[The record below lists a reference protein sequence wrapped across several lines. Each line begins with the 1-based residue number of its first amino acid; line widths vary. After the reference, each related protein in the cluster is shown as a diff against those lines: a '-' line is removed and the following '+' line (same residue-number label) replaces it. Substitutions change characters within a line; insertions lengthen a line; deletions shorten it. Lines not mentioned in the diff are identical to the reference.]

1 MATGNTVIQNAT
13 IVNEGGRFRASVLIA
28 SGRIAQIVRDQELP
42 VRNGDEVVDAEGAL
56 LLPGIIDGHVHM
68 REPGLTHKADME
80 SETRAAARGGVTTVL
95 DMPNVVPQTTTLQ
108 LLQERYALAEGRC
121 YVNYGFFL
129 GATNNNI
136 EEIKRL
142 DVTQSPGVKLFMG
155 SSTGNMLVD
164 REEVLHRIFRE
175 SPTLIVAHCEDTERI
190 KSEELRVKS
199 EESELHLGNNG
210 TFDSS
215 LFTLHSSLP
224 DDLPVRFHPLIRDH
238 EACYRSSELAVRL
251 AKEEG
256 ARLHV
261 AHITTARELEL
272 FRPSDASAKGA
283 EERFHPDD
291 ATANG
296 AEERFHP
303 DDASAKGAEERIT
316 AEACVPHL
324 LFTDKDYETLGSRIK
339 CNPAIKTEADRAAL
353 RKALTD
359 GRIRTIAT
367 DHAPHLLSEKEGG
380 ALKAMS
386 GMPMV
391 QFSLPAVLSL
401 VDEGVLSL
409 ERAVELMCHNP
420 ARLYRIPERG
430 FIREGYKAD
439 LALVRHKAWTVTK
452 DCIESKCGWSP
463 LEGSTLKWQV
473 EKTWVGGHLVWDGAS
488 LMYPPR
494 GERIF
499 FADGK

>member
-199 EESELHLGNNG
+199 EELRALP
-210 TFDSS
+210 
-215 LFTLHSSLP
+215 TLHSSLP

-272 FRPSDASAKGA
+272 FRPSDASA
-283 EERFHPDD
+283 
-291 ATANG
+291 N
-296 AEERFHP
+296 
-303 DDASAKGAEERIT
+303 GAEERIT

-439 LALVRHKAWTVTK
+439 LALVRHKAWTVIK

-488 LMYPPR
+488 LLYPPR

>member
-42 VRNGDEVVDAEGAL
+42 VRNGDEVADAEGAL

-190 KSEELRVKS
+190 KSEELRVRSEELRVKS
-199 EESELHLGNNG
+199 EDLRALP
-210 TFDSS
+210 
-215 LFTLHSSLP
+215 TLHSSLP

-272 FRPSDASAKGA
+272 FRPSDASA
-283 EERFHPDD
+283 
-291 ATANG
+291 NG

-303 DDASAKGAEERIT
+303 DDASTKEVEERIT

-439 LALVRHKAWTVTK
+439 LTLVRRNAWTVTK

>member
-339 CNPAIKTEADRAAL
+339 CTESLPSGRFGGGPWVFHPPSRHGYAARPPRHRHPHRSPLCRAPHASPRHRRHLPCQLRPLQHQGGRRCPRCRHPSRHADVLGSSL
-353 RKALTD
+353 RKAP
-359 GRIRTIAT
+359 RSFP
-367 DHAPHLLSEKEGG
+367 APGCFFFIPVRCFSPDSNNSSYVLLRMYVFPRPCRFSG
-380 ALKAMS
+380 AL
-386 GMPMV
+386 
-391 QFSLPAVLSL
+391 
-401 VDEGVLSL
+401 
-409 ERAVELMCHNP
+409 
-420 ARLYRIPERG
+420 RG
-430 FIREGYKAD
+430 K
-439 LALVRHKAWTVTK
+439 
-452 DCIESKCGWSP
+452 
-463 LEGSTLKWQV
+463 
-473 EKTWVGGHLVWDGAS
+473 
-488 LMYPPR
+488 
-494 GERIF
+494 
-499 FADGK
+499 

>member
-1 MATGNTVIQNAT
+1 MKEGSFKIEGVT
-13 IVNEGGRFRASVLIA
+13 IVNEGECYQASVLIEDGKIA
-28 SGRIAQIVRDQELP
+28 GITRSETLPSPRGRT
-42 VRNGDEVVDAEGAL
+42 GDEAFRSGAEGEAY

-68 REPGLTHKADME
+68 RDPGLTHKATME

-108 LLQERYALAEGRC
+108 LLKERYALAEGRC
-121 YVNYGFFL
+121 HVNYGFYL
-129 GATNNNI
+129 GATNDNL

-142 DVTQSPGVKLFMG
+142 DTSVCPGVKLFMG

-164 REEVLHRIFRE
+164 MEEALRNIFRD
-175 SPTLIVAHCEDTERI
+175 SPTLIMTHCEDTARI
-190 KSEELRVKS
+190 NANMAEVKKQYG
-199 EESELHLGNNG
+199 E
-210 TFDSS
+210 D
-215 LFTLHSSLP
+215 P
-224 DDLPVRFHPLIRDH
+224 DVCFHPVVRDQ
-238 EACYRSSELAVRL
+238 EACFQSTAIAVKL

-256 ARLHV
+256 SRLHV
-261 AHITTARELEL
+261 AHVTTAKELGL
-272 FRPSDASAKGA
+272 FQPNNDK
-283 EERFHPDD
+283 
-291 ATANG
+291 
-296 AEERFHP
+296 
-303 DDASAKGAEERIT
+303 IT

-324 LFTDKDYETLGSRIK
+324 LFTDKDYEKLGSRIK

-353 RKALTD
+353 RRALTD

-420 ARLYRIPERG
+420 ARLYHIKERG
-430 FIREGYKAD
+430 FVREGYWAD
-439 LALVRHKAWTVTK
+439 FTLVRRKPWTVTQ

-463 LEGSTLKWQV
+463 LEGRTFGWQV
-473 EKTWVGGHLVWDGAS
+473 EKTWVNGQLVWDGQQVNHQVFGQ
-488 LMYPPR
+488 PV
-494 GERIF
+494 RIENC
-499 FADGK
+499 DQ